1 MDRRKALKHMGLTAL
16 GLMLTKPSNLFAGAQ
31 SSGGSDLGLFRQSRL
46 MMGGIPVS
54 LTVTAE
60 RKKDADRALTAAF
73 SEMEALEGLWSIY
86 RPDSEISRLNAL
98 AGKRP
103 LALSKETFS
112 LITEGLGMQTL
123 TGGGFN
129 MALGPATRLWNVLDN
144 PRIPEN
150 RELEQIR
157 PLVQSKNI
165 RVDRSSEQ
173 VFLSKKGMEID
184 PGGIGKGML
193 SERAKVV
200 LQQHGMQG
208 ALIAAA
214 GDIVAFGK
222 KPDGR
227 PWRIGIQHPRRKGEL
242 LASLDVSDMAISTS
256 GDYER
261 FFIKKGVRYH
271 HILDPKGLSPSGKSR
286 SVSILAPAGRYADA
300 LGTGLF
306 VLGAKRAMAVLAS
319 EGLQGIV
326 IDAEGHLHASPELE
340 ARLEFNL

>member
-1 MDRRKALKHMGLTAL
+1 MDRREALKRMGLMAL
-16 GLMLTKPSNLFAGAQ
+16 GLMLTKPSNLFAELRSNGE
-31 SSGGSDLGLFRQSRL
+31 SDLGLFRQSRL

-60 RKKDADRALTAAF
+60 RKKDADRALKAAF
-73 SEMEALEGLWSIY
+73 AEMEVLERLWSIY

-98 AGKRP
+98 AGKGP
-103 LALSKETFS
+103 LRVSKET
-112 LITEGLGMQTL
+112 LDLLTEGLWMHTL

-129 MALGPATRLWNVLDN
+129 MALGPAIRLWNVFDD
-144 PRIPEN
+144 PHIPAN
-150 RELEQIR
+150 QELEQIR
-157 PLVQSKNI
+157 PLVQSKAI

-173 VFLSKKGMEID
+173 IFLSKKGMEID

-208 ALIAAA
+208 GLIAAA

-222 KPDGR
+222 KPDGKA
-227 PWRIGIQHPRRKGEL
+227 WRIGIRHPRQKGEL
-242 LASLDVSDMAISTS
+242 LAQLDVSDMAISTS

-271 HILDPKGLSPSGKSR
+271 HILDPKGLSPARKSR
-286 SVSILAPAGRYADA
+286 SVSIVAPLGRHADA

-306 VLGAKRAMAVLAS
+306 VLGPERAMAVLAS
-319 EGLQGIV
+319 EGLEGIIV
-326 IDAEGHLHASPELE
+326 DAKGRLHVSPELK
-340 ARLEFNL
+340 ARVKFNL